1 MNTVEIMGNIGN
13 KPEIITGNN
22 GEFASF
28 SVAVNNNYTN
38 SQGQKVENT
47 EWIPCI
53 CFIEGIVKFIK
64 ENVISG
70 STVFVKGA
78 FTTRTYNMDTVI
90 NTKTNEPHQM
100 KKSEIRVQHIH
111 LVTTIKKEETAN
123 EQA

>member
-64 ENVISG
+64 ENVKSG

-90 NTKTNEPHQM
+90 NTKTNEPHQR

>member
-47 EWIPCI
+47 EDKD
-53 CFIEGIVKFIK
+53 ERK
-64 ENVISG
+64 
-70 STVFVKGA
+70 
-78 FTTRTYNMDTVI
+78 
-90 NTKTNEPHQM
+90 
-100 KKSEIRVQHIH
+100 
-111 LVTTIKKEETAN
+111 
-123 EQA
+123 